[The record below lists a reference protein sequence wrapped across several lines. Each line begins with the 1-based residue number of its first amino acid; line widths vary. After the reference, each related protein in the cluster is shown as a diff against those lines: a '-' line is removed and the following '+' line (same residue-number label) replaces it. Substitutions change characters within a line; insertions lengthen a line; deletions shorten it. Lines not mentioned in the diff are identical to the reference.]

1 MNFNKTVGFN
11 DVDFSEVELPYNPD
25 HEDEPRYNDSSL
37 FSVKNHMCW
46 MKIKLRFSIELTLF
60 VTVSMNLAIN
70 FKTINYKFRSAKI

>member
-46 MKIKLRFSIELTLF
+46 MKIKLRFSIE
-60 VTVSMNLAIN
+60 
-70 FKTINYKFRSAKI
+70 